1 MRACGGQL
9 HCSCRIYIYA
19 LSSSSVLLLHSMD
32 QTKDTCTPM
41 SNLKGIPQALTSFHD
56 HLAGHF
62 PGCEIHYISKDF
74 DRHKSFGLLNP
85 KNDRTYAISL
95 DNDDV
100 INGRRELTQSEI
112 QEITTYLY
120 D

>member
-1 MRACGGQL
+1 
-9 HCSCRIYIYA
+9 
-19 LSSSSVLLLHSMD
+19 
-32 QTKDTCTPM
+32 M
-41 SNLKGIPQALTSFHD
+41 SNLQGIPQPLTSFRD

-85 KNDRTYAISL
+85 KNGKTFSISL

-100 INGRRELTQSEI
+100 INGRRDLTQSEI
-112 QEITTYLY
+112 QEIAAYLY
-120 D
+120 ERDA